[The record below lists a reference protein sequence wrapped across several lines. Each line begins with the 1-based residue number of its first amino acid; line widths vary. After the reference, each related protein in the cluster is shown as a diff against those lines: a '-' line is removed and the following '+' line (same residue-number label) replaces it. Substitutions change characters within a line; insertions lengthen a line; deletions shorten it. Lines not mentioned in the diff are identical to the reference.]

1 MKINDNPYCYRDL
14 LLPLEIDCV
23 RAHVGLGRQVE
34 AKCVSTN
41 NPIALQTCAIEY
53 YDHMRSFPCESSVY
67 YALTTY
73 NVIHLIMPYIVVNSY
88 HVHLRMH
95 GLMIRTYFMY
105 AGSVE
110 ADGSVKLSVPTY
122 PPGLY
127 NVTFTSTDVYGQTV
141 NKTILLF
148 LPRTMSMHALHSTI

>member
-1 MKINDNPYCYRDL
+1 M
-14 LLPLEIDCV
+14 
-23 RAHVGLGRQVE
+23 
-34 AKCVSTN
+34 STN
-41 NPIALQTCAIEY
+41 NPIALQTCAIEF
-53 YDHMRSFPCESSVY
+53 DMRLTFPCESSVY
-67 YALTTY
+67 CASTTC
-73 NVIHLIMPYIVVNSY
+73 NVIHLIMPYYIVVNSY
-88 HVHLRMH
+88 PVHLRMH

-141 NKTILLF
+141 NKTILFSLT
-148 LPRTMSMHALHSTI
+148 RTMSMHALQSTI